1 MDATSLNES
10 IGRRVRAQRVA
21 QGRSLG
27 DLARASGLS
36 KTILS
41 KIESGS
47 GNPSVETLWRLSQ
60 ALAVP
65 LGTLLEGDVGEPR
78 TRLIR
83 RRSGPALS
91 AESGMA
97 SWTVY
102 MDGRGRRTELHEL
115 AFAAG
120 VEHRSD
126 AHLPGTEEVVLC
138 LSGRLRLGP
147 DGEQETLE
155 AGDALWFASDGPH
168 SYLAVDGE
176 ARVLCWMLYEAAA
189 P

>member
-1 MDATSLNES
+1 MDATSLNEA

-21 QGRSLG
+21 QGWSLG

-36 KTILS
+36 KTIVS
-41 KIESGS
+41 KIEGGA

-65 LGTLLEGDVGEPR
+65 LGTLLEGDVGAPR

-83 RRSGPALS
+83 GRSGAALS
-91 AESGMA
+91 AESGMS
-97 SWTVY
+97 SWAVY

-126 AHLPGTEEVVLC
+126 AHLPGTEEVILC
-138 LSGRLRLGP
+138 LSGRLELGP
-147 DGEQETLE
+147 EGEHETLE
-155 AGDALWFASDGPH
+155 PGDALWFASDGPH
-168 SYLAVDGE
+168 SYRAVDGE
-176 ARVLCWMLYEAAA
+176 VRALCWMLYEAPAA
-189 P
+189 